1 MPQVEITPTS
11 VRLLVSAAET
21 SAWAANWPLSRIR
34 GHRLRADFDVSGSLV
49 DYALDGRHPATSI
62 PSDEFNALTSDMLR
76 TRLPA
81 THPAYFGCVGQF
93 DAARRS
99 R

>member
-1 MPQVEITPTS
+1 MPQVQVTEHG
-11 VRLLVSAAET
+11 VVLLVSAAET
-21 SAWAANWPLSRIR
+21 SAWGARWPLSRLR
-34 GHRLRADFDVSGSLV
+34 GHRLRAVFDRTGSLV
-49 DYALDGRHPATSI
+49 DYVIDGRGSPDV

-76 TRLPA
+76 GRLSP

-93 DAARRS
+93 DRR